1 MIPINIVKETI
12 IGAEVVLRLTE
23 SAADLKGLSVG
34 GYTLRDKEGNEYQF
48 DFYWAAGTIDD
59 TDPNKVH
66 YILSEADEVSFPE
79 MQEIV
84 DHLEDMIAFPECN
97 VDLDSDEIDVE
108 KIEAF
113 TLITR
118 KPREKSAVKGSLS
131 PYIKWK
137 KHQLLKEMD
146 EVRYQLTPRM
156 LKTCKSY
163 PNG

>member
-1 MIPINIVKETI
+1 MIPINIAKETI
-12 IGAEVVLRLTE
+12 IGAEVILCLTGP
-23 SAADLKGLSVG
+23 ATDLKGLTLG
-34 GYTLRDKEGNEYQF
+34 GYTFRDKDGNEYQF

-59 TDPNKVH
+59 ADPKKIH

-84 DHLEDMIAFPECN
+84 DHLADLTAFPECC
-97 VDLDSDEIDVE
+97 VDMDSDEIEVE
-108 KIEAF
+108 RIEAF

-118 KPREKSAVKGSLS
+118 KPHEKSAIKGSLS

-137 KHQLLKEMD
+137 KHQLSKEMD

-156 LKTCKSY
+156 LKTCESY